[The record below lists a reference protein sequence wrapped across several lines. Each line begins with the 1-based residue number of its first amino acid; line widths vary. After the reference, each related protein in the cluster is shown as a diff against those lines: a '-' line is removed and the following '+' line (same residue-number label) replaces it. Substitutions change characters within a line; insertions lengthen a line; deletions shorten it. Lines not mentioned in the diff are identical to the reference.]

1 MVAWVIRAGKHGER
15 AEWAWSKGFSGG
27 GWYGAGPEL
36 LSCTT
41 REEVQ
46 AHVERAYA
54 HESTAIPN
62 IIAQLWMLVG
72 RIKVG
77 DLIAMPIKQTREI
90 ALGWITTPL
99 QYLDDQEDPEKRL
112 VFGVN
117 WINRVPRTAVKQ
129 DLLYSLGATLTV
141 FSPSRNQAEYRLKT
155 LLETG
160 TDPGIQQE
168 SLGKAAMAATV
179 ATAENEDPDVPT
191 VQQDIEEMALDQIS
205 ELISQE
211 FTGHGLTRLI
221 SDILRAEGF
230 HVEESPEGPDGG
242 IDIIA
247 GRGLLGLESPK
258 ILVQVKT
265 PKVDRPVVQQLTGLV
280 SSHEA
285 DYGLIVAWGG
295 LTSAA
300 RQEVMGKRFRL
311 KVWDAQ
317 DIIQA
322 VLNNYD
328 KLSSTTVQALP
339 LKQIWVPVDT
349 ALP

>member
-1 MVAWVIRAGKHGER
+1 MVAWVIRAGSHGER
-15 AEWAWSKGFSGG
+15 AEWAWAKGVSGG
-27 GWYGAGPEL
+27 GWHQVGPDL
-36 LSCTT
+36 LSCHT

-46 AHVERAYA
+46 AYVEQVYA
-54 HESTAIPN
+54 DEPKAIPN
-62 IIAQLWMLVG
+62 VIAQLWMLVG
-72 RIKVG
+72 RIQVG

-90 ALGWITTPL
+90 ALGWVTTPL
-99 QYLDDQEDPEKRL
+99 QYLQDQEDPEKRL

-117 WINRVPRTAVKQ
+117 WVNRVPRTAVKQ
-129 DLLYSLGATLTV
+129 DLLYTLGSTLAV
-141 FSPSRNQAEYRLKT
+141 FSPSRNQAEYRLRT

-160 TDPGIQQE
+160 VDPGMHQK
-168 SLGKAAMAATV
+168 SLGKAAAAATV
-179 ATAENEDPDVPT
+179 ATADDGDPDVPA

-205 ELISQE
+205 ELIGQE

-322 VLNNYD
+322 VLDNYD
-328 KLSSTTVQALP
+328 KLSSSTVQALP
-339 LKQIWVPVDT
+339 LKQIWVPVDNT
-349 ALP
+349 LG